1 MNATARLLDEQQ
13 SLLMALLGDRDDTG
27 LWAHLKTGDDSSPPE
42 LLSQARR
49 GLLAYRA
56 NGLALA
62 ERALLA
68 AYPVLAQLTGT
79 ESFAPMARHFWLRHP
94 PSCGDMACW
103 GEDLPMFI
111 EAAEQLAGEP
121 FLADVARVE
130 WALHGLAAAPDAVP
144 DLASFALLSDGL
156 EAPVSL
162 VLSPGVFLLASPY
175 PVASLV
181 LAHQQ
186 QQPELSAV
194 AALLH
199 AGVAENVQVWR
210 QGFKPR
216 VAALAAGDYAM
227 VSALLAG
234 SALDAAVAAALN
246 AAPHWHFSDWL
257 SGAVHTGLVT
267 GACRHPAAQEF
278 FQQELQA

>member
-1 MNATARLLDEQQ
+1 
-13 SLLMALLGDRDDTG
+13 
-27 LWAHLKTGDDSSPPE
+27 
-42 LLSQARR
+42 
-49 GLLAYRA
+49 
-56 NGLALA
+56 
-62 ERALLA
+62 
-68 AYPVLAQLTGT
+68 
-79 ESFAPMARHFWLRHP
+79 
-94 PSCGDMACW
+94 
-103 GEDLPMFI
+103 MFI

-216 VAALAAGDYAM
+216 VAALT
-227 VSALLAG
+227 
-234 SALDAAVAAALN
+234 AVAAALN

-267 GACRHPAAQEF
+267 GARQHPAAQEF